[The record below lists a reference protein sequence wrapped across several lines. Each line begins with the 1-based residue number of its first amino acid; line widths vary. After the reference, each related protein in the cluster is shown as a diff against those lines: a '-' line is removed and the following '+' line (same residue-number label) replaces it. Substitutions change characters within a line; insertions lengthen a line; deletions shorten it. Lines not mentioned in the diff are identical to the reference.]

1 MMILGK
7 DFTPNSLNHR
17 KIVVRGQQFLAVV
30 ALVPAVI
37 KSYVTFHFLSLSFL
51 CLTGRGF
58 AYISWL
64 GGALR

>member
-7 DFTPNSLNHR
+7 DLTPYSLNHR
-17 KIVVRGQQFLAVV
+17 KIITKDPQLLANVE
-30 ALVPAVI
+30 LVPEVI

-58 AYISWL
+58 AYIS
-64 GGALR
+64 